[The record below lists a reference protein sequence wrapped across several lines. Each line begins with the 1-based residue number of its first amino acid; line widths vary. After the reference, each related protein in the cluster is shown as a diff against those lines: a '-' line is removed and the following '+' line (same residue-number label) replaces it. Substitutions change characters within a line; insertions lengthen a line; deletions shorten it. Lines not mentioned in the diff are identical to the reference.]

1 MNKQCTV
8 ALAGNPNSGKTTLFN
23 LLTGSHQ
30 HIGNWPG
37 VTVEKKSGRLKN
49 NPDIIIQDLPGT
61 YSLSA
66 YSPEEVITRNF
77 LINDKP
83 EQIINV
89 LDATNIERNLYF
101 SLQLMETGVP
111 IILALNML
119 DLLVKQRQYRID
131 TKKLSYLLNVP
142 VVSISA
148 LKKKNINQLTKQVIA
163 NTDQPQ
169 TYPHPVYDKRLE
181 SALSMIEEQIDGISK
196 QISCDGM
203 RLSSLSV
210 MKQLE
215 I

>member
-89 LDATNIERNLYF
+89 DRK
-101 SLQLMETGVP
+101 S
-111 IILALNML
+111 
-119 DLLVKQRQYRID
+119 
-131 TKKLSYLLNVP
+131 
-142 VVSISA
+142 VV
-148 LKKKNINQLTKQVIA
+148 
-163 NTDQPQ
+163 
-169 TYPHPVYDKRLE
+169 
-181 SALSMIEEQIDGISK
+181 
-196 QISCDGM
+196 
-203 RLSSLSV
+203 
-210 MKQLE
+210 
-215 I
+215 